1 MSNYYTRFTTFVAGT
16 KAAAEDVEGEAAAI
30 DAAFDLLP
38 VVTSAIV
45 KGTATFAT
53 ESGAANAYAVVFN
66 PVRTSYAD
74 GDEVVFVATNTNTG
88 ASTLKFDS
96 LATVSI
102 VDNGGTALGA
112 GLITSGL
119 MYVCRYDA
127 AGARFILL
135 TPTVSATASA
145 SAAAALASEVASAAS
160 ETAAALSA
168 VKAESAKISAAF
180 MLTHFHL

>member
-96 LATVSI
+96 LSTVSI
-102 VDNGGTALGA
+102 VDTSGTALGA
-112 GLITSGL
+112 GLITAGFI
-119 MYVCRYDA
+119 YVLRYDA

-135 TPTVSATASA
+135 TPTTLVSAAA
-145 SAAAALASEVASAAS
+145 SAAAAAASEVIASAA
-160 ETAAALSA
+160 A